1 MSPTRVLLHVGTPKT
16 GTSYLQDV
24 LFRNRDHLAARGVLY
39 PADRFDAHFLAA
51 LDLMRLPWGGL
62 EKEAVG
68 AWDALAERI
77 RGFDGTAI
85 ISHEILATASRTQIR
100 RALESLGHPDTE
112 VHVVLSVRDL
122 VRQIPAE
129 WQENVKHRRTLRYGR
144 FLDLIRDPERQG
156 RLATWFWGV
165 QEVPD
170 ILARWGGEL
179 DPSRVHVVTVPPPG
193 APPTLLWERFA
204 DTFGLTGIPL
214 DLQVERVNPSLGVP
228 ETALL
233 RRINRT
239 SNKLV
244 EPAHYRPLVRE
255 LLAHQALAQRT
266 RSPRLSLPPDVRAW
280 ADELAR
286 AWVAELRERG
296 YDVVGDLEE
305 LLPAPTE
312 TPYADPDHPNRRQV
326 NGAALEAIRALL
338 VEAARLRG
346 AEAAL
351 RHELDEAHRA
361 LERAYLRPSYRARE
375 KLVRSAEQ
383 KGWGRRAMSVYR
395 RARGRSSRSA

>member
-39 PADRFDAHFLAA
+39 PADRFDGHFLAA

-68 AWDALAERI
+68 AWDALADRV

-144 FLDLIRDPERQG
+144 FLDLIRDPERKG

-266 RSPRLSLPPDVRAW
+266 QSPRLSLPPDVRAW

-296 YDVVGDLEE
+296 YHVVGDLEE
-305 LLPAPTE
+305 LLPAPTT
-312 TPYADPDHPNRRQV
+312 TPFADPDRPNRRQV
-326 NGAALEAIRALL
+326 NGAAMEAIRALL

-346 AEAAL
+346 AEADL